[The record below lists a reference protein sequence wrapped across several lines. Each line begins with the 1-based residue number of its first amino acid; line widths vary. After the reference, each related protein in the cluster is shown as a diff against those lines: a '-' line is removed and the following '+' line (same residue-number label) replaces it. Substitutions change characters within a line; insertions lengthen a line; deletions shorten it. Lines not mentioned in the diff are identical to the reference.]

1 MKTTLFFLF
10 ALLFLQAYTQ
20 NTVTGYVLDEVSKEP
35 LQGASVF
42 YDGTTI
48 GVVTNTDGYF
58 SISTEKNST
67 SPLVIS
73 YFGYKNKVIKVT
85 DKKNLGNIYLP
96 EEIEQLNE
104 VVLEPD
110 TWSREKK
117 LRIFRNQFLGTTL
130 PAQKCKILNEDDV
143 RLYYSKKEDI
153 LYAYA
158 NKPIKVQN
166 KFLGYNLEYHLQ
178 DFEVRYKT
186 NANGFRLTGSVFYAG
201 TTLFMEIGKKP
212 RRKYIKNRELTYFGS
227 TLHFMRA
234 LSAKR
239 LTEEKFRIFKES
251 LEVQPYDYYKIEKIE
266 DGSAKVIQS
275 LERLNILHN
284 RWSNS
289 FIMVTQNPF
298 YIDAHGNHSPV
309 DVVLFGGDMGLLRIA
324 NTLPLDYESAN

>member
-10 ALLFLQAYTQ
+10 AFVFLKVTAQQ
-20 NTVTGYVLDEVSKEP
+20 TVTGYVLDANTKEP
-35 LQGASVF
+35 LIGTSVF

-48 GVVTNTDGYF
+48 GVVTNTKGYF
-58 SISTEKNST
+58 NISTEKNST
-67 SPLVIS
+67 APLVIS
-73 YFGYKNKVIKVT
+73 YFGYKNKIISAVG
-85 DKKNLGNIYLP
+85 KKDLGTIYLQ
-96 EEIEQLNE
+96 EEVEQLNE

-130 PAQKCKILNEDDV
+130 PAQKCKILNEDDI
-143 RLYYSKKEDI
+143 RLYYSKKEDV

-158 NKPIKVQN
+158 NKPIIVVN
-166 KFLGYNLEYHLQ
+166 KFLGYKLSYYLQ

-186 NANGFRLTGSVFYAG
+186 NVNGFRLTGSVFYAG
-201 TTLFMEIGKKP
+201 TALFTEINKKVK
-212 RRKYIKNRELTYFGS
+212 RKYVKNREITYLGS

-239 LTEEKFRIFKES
+239 LTEENFRIFKES
-251 LEVQPYDYYKIEKIE
+251 LEVNPYDYYKVEKIE
-266 DGSAKVIQS
+266 DGSAKVVQS
-275 LERLNILHN
+275 LERLNILYN

-289 FIMVTQNPF
+289 FVVVTQNPF
-298 YIDAHGNHSPV
+298 YIDAYGNHSPV

-324 NTLPLDYESAN
+324 NTLPLNYESVK

>member
-1 MKTTLFFLF
+1 MKTSFFFLF
-10 ALLFLQAYTQ
+10 ALLFLQGFTQ
-20 NTVTGYVLDEVSKEP
+20 NTVNGYVLDEVSKEP

-48 GVVTNTDGYF
+48 GVITTTDGYF

-73 YFGYKNKVIKVT
+73 YFGFKNKVVNVVGKTTVGT
-85 DKKNLGNIYLP
+85 IYLQEAI
-96 EEIEQLNE
+96 EELNE

-117 LRIFRNQFLGTTL
+117 LRIFRNQFLGSTL
-130 PAQKCKILNEDDV
+130 PAQKCKILNEDDI
-143 RLYYSKKEDI
+143 RLYYSKKEDV

-158 NKPIKVQN
+158 NKPILVQN

-186 NANGFRLTGSVFYAG
+186 NINGFRLTGSVFYAG
-201 TTLFMEIGKKP
+201 TTLFKEIDKKT
-212 RRKYIKNRELTYFGS
+212 RRKYIKNRELTYYGS

-239 LTEEKFRIFKES
+239 LTEENFRIFKES
-251 LEVQPYDYYKIEKIE
+251 LEVNPYDYYKVESI
-266 DGSAKVIQS
+266 GNGNTKVTQT
-275 LERLNILHN
+275 LERLNVLYN

-289 FIMVTQNPF
+289 FVVVTQNPF
-298 YIDAHGNHSPV
+298 EIDAYGNHSPV

-324 NTLPLDYESAN
+324 NTLPLDYESVN

>member
-1 MKTTLFFLF
+1 MKTSFFFLF
-10 ALLFLQAYTQ
+10 ALLFLQGFTQ
-20 NTVTGYVLDEVSKEP
+20 NTVSGYVLDEVSKEP

-48 GVVTNTDGYF
+48 GVVTNTNGYF

-73 YFGYKNKVIKVT
+73 YFGFKNKVVNVVGKTTVGT
-85 DKKNLGNIYLP
+85 IYLQEAI
-96 EEIEQLNE
+96 EELNE

-117 LRIFRNQFLGTTL
+117 LRIFRNQFLGPTL
-130 PAQKCKILNEDDV
+130 PAQKCKILNEDDI
-143 RLYYSKKEDI
+143 RLYYSKKEDV

-158 NKPIKVQN
+158 NKPILVQN

-186 NANGFRLTGSVFYAG
+186 NINGFRLTGSVFYAG
-201 TTLFMEIGKKP
+201 TTLFKEIDKKT
-212 RRKYIKNRELTYFGS
+212 RRKYIKNRELTYYGS

-239 LTEEKFRIFKES
+239 LTEENFRIFKES
-251 LEVQPYDYYKIEKIE
+251 LEVNPYDYYKVESI
-266 DGSAKVIQS
+266 GNGNTKVTQT
-275 LERLNILHN
+275 LERLNVLYN

-289 FIMVTQNPF
+289 FVVVTQNPF
-298 YIDAHGNHSPV
+298 EIDAYGNHSPV

-324 NTLPLDYESAN
+324 NTLPLDYESVN